1 MLYTELGLIRRHLEP
16 LSLDPKVSIFLVY
29 CFLYQPGLTIRDL
42 NFMIDPKILAIPS
55 LEYTEALFN
64 IAAEPYLLNTVGANH
79 INKHE
84 TIYTD

>member
-1 MLYTELGLIRRHLEP
+1 
-16 LSLDPKVSIFLVY
+16 
-29 CFLYQPGLTIRDL
+29 
-42 NFMIDPKILAIPS
+42 MIDPKILAIPS